1 MHQAKICRTVF
12 AAASSTIQPFLL
24 SGSFRYPKG
33 GLVGQRCAGHSLAPK
48 HIAYL
53 LTGVL
58 GVPFVE
64 QILHGNK
71 VADSLGSI
79 DVVHNGNIANTEA
92 VEAFLQKLPHDKAVT
107 PQAGMILDDQGADKA
122 LFRQLPLISVNAGL
136 CEVCARPAIINEHTG
151 VLKAVFLSIFL

>member
-33 GLVGQRCAGHSLAPK
+33 GLVVSGGAGHSLAPK

-92 VEAFLQKLPHDKAVT
+92 VEAFLRSCPTIRRL
-107 PQAGMILDDQGADKA
+107 
-122 LFRQLPLISVNAGL
+122 
-136 CEVCARPAIINEHTG
+136 RPKRE
-151 VLKAVFLSIFL
+151 